1 MAQLDELAH
10 FGVGKRPVLLSVTG
24 DEPLDV

>member
-1 MAQLDELAH
+1 MAKLDELAH
-10 FGVGKRPVLLSVTG
+10 FRVGKRTVLLSVSG